1 MTYDVEGV
9 WPWSG
14 ETQAHGEDGLAE
26 DEAQEEEEEEEEEG
40 ACSPGPDR
48 KEAGCRHRTMSCMV
62 KERRAHSH
70 VMPWILTRKT

>member
-26 DEAQEEEEEEEEEG
+26 DEAQEEEEEEEEEEEG

-48 KEAGCRHRTMSCMV
+48 KEAGCRHTGRCPAWSRKDGRT
-62 KERRAHSH
+62 
-70 VMPWILTRKT
+70 PT

>member
-1 MTYDVEGV
+1 MILKCTEKGKG
-9 WPWSG
+9 PRMARTAS
-14 ETQAHGEDGLAE
+14 
-26 DEAQEEEEEEEEEG
+26 QEEQEEEQEEGEEEEEEEG